1 VRRFFVGLRGI
12 GVVIVVAAVVPVL
25 VVALLVASDGRQD
38 SDALVL
44 VAASLATV
52 AVVYGAAELLV
63 VRPLRRLSTA
73 ARDVA
78 AGNLETRMGSAG
90 PVNELAQLADVLDDI
105 VQTLALRV
113 DEAERAADERARLV
127 GALVTASED
136 ERERIAGEVHDDVIQ
151 SMVAVGIRLQMLKSR
166 VTDPEQAALLESLE
180 QTVEDTIRGIR
191 GLLFDL
197 RPPALDRT
205 GLREVLEELLD
216 ETFADGGVDWNLVTS
231 YDAEPPDA
239 TRIVLYRIAQEALGN
254 IRRHAGAAHVEVV
267 VEGRD
272 SGFAT
277 RVTDDGVGFDLA
289 RTRAVTDHLGLTS
302 MRERAVVT
310 GGTFSI
316 DSTLGDGTV
325 LEWWL
330 P

>member
-12 GVVIVVAAVVPVL
+12 AVVFVVAAVVPVL

-44 VAASLATV
+44 VVASLGTV
-52 AVVYGAAELLV
+52 GVIYLAAELFV
-63 VRPLRRLSTA
+63 VRPLRRLATA

-78 AGNLETRMGSAG
+78 AGNLETRMGNAG
-90 PVNELAQLADVLDDI
+90 PINELAQLADVLDDI

-113 DEAERAADERARLV
+113 GEAERAADDRARLV

-151 SMVAVGIRLQMLKSR
+151 SMVAVGIRMQMLKSR
-166 VTDPEQAALLESLE
+166 LTDPEQVALLETLE
-180 QTVEDTIRGIR
+180 QTVEDTIRRIR

-197 RPPALDRT
+197 RPPALDRS

-216 ETFADGGVDWNLVTS
+216 ETFADGGIDWNLVTR
-231 YDAEPPDA
+231 YDAEPPEA
-239 TRIVLYRIAQEALGN
+239 TRIVLYRIAQEALAN
-254 IRRHAGAAHVEVV
+254 IRRHASAAHVEVV

-272 SGFAT
+272 SGFVT

-289 RTRAVTDHLGLTS
+289 RTSSTTDHLGLTS
-302 MRERAVVT
+302 MRERAAVT
-310 GGTFSI
+310 GGTFTI

>member
-52 AVVYGAAELLV
+52 AVVYGAAEFLV
-63 VRPLRRLSTA
+63 VRPLRRLSAA

-90 PVNELAQLADVLDDI
+90 PVNELAELADVLDDI

-197 RPPALDRT
+197 RPPALDRS

-289 RTRAVTDHLGLTS
+289 RTRAATDHLGLTS